1 MHGLM
6 QDRPLSLPL
15 LMSGLDGR
23 FSHKT
28 VTTNHPNAPTV
39 ATYGAVAQRVRRLAG
54 VLDALAV
61 PVGARVGSFGRNT
74 QRHLELYLAV
84 PCTNRVLHTV
94 NHRLFA
100 DDIVY
105 IVNDAADD
113 VLFVDRSLLDVVW
126 PLVGR
131 FTTVRH
137 VIVMDDGSG
146 PQIPDGAHDYEHLLA
161 EARPVARFEVSDE
174 RTAAAL
180 CYTSGTTGR
189 PKGVLYDHRS
199 IVLHAMSLLMAD
211 AFGIG
216 EADVVMPIVP
226 MFHVNAWGLPYAAVM
241 SGASLVLPGPAMQPA
256 SLAETLD
263 TAGVTFAAAVTTV
276 WRNVLPHL
284 SGRSLPSVRRLVS
297 GGGPLPESLSRRY
310 ASEIGVPLCSSW
322 GMTETSPLVCSA
334 RIPTGHSGDE
344 VETLC
349 LPGVSIPL
357 AELRLQRDDGSFAPH
372 DGKSSGELQ
381 VAGPTIA
388 SGYYGATDG
397 SAAFTEDGWLRTG
410 DVATIDA
417 HGLVRIV
424 DRIKDLI
431 KSGGEWISSV
441 ELENAIMTCP
451 AVAEAAVVGAPHE
464 RWGER
469 PLAFVVPAAG
479 HDATP
484 DLVRDH
490 LQQRVARWWIPDD
503 IVIVD
508 ELPKTAT
515 GKISKRA
522 LRQNLCAPAG

>member
-1 MHGLM
+1 
-6 QDRPLSLPL
+6 
-15 LMSGLDGR
+15 
-23 FSHKT
+23 
-28 VTTNHPNAPTV
+28 
-39 ATYGAVAQRVRRLAG
+39 
-54 VLDALAV
+54 
-61 PVGARVGSFGRNT
+61 
-74 QRHLELYLAV
+74 
-84 PCTNRVLHTV
+84 
-94 NHRLFA
+94 
-100 DDIVY
+100 
-105 IVNDAADD
+105 
-113 VLFVDRSLLDVVW
+113 
-126 PLVGR
+126 
-131 FTTVRH
+131 
-137 VIVMDDGSG
+137 
-146 PQIPDGAHDYEHLLA
+146 
-161 EARPVARFEVSDE
+161 
-174 RTAAAL
+174 
-180 CYTSGTTGR
+180 
-189 PKGVLYDHRS
+189 
-199 IVLHAMSLLMAD
+199 
-211 AFGIG
+211 
-216 EADVVMPIVP
+216 
-226 MFHVNAWGLPYAAVM
+226 
-241 SGASLVLPGPAMQPA
+241 
-256 SLAETLD
+256 
-263 TAGVTFAAAVTTV
+263 
-276 WRNVLPHL
+276 
-284 SGRSLPSVRRLVS
+284 
-297 GGGPLPESLSRRY
+297 
-310 ASEIGVPLCSSW
+310 
-322 GMTETSPLVCSA
+322 MTETSPLVCSA

-357 AELRLQRDDGSFAPH
+357 VQLRLQRDDGSFAPH

>member
-1 MHGLM
+1 M

-15 LMSGLDGR
+15 LMSGLEGR
-23 FSHKT
+23 FNHKT
-28 VTTNHPNAPTV
+28 VTTNHPDTPTV

-54 VLDALAV
+54 ALDALAV
-61 PVGARVGSFGRNT
+61 PVGARVGSLGWNT

-126 PLVGR
+126 PLVDR

-137 VIVMDDGSG
+137 VIVMDDGPG
-146 PQIPDGAHDYEHLLA
+146 PRIPDGTLDYERLLA
-161 EARPVARFEVSDE
+161 DAQPVTAFEVADE

-199 IVLHAMSLLMAD
+199 IILHAMSLLMAD

-216 EADVVMPIVP
+216 EAEVVMPIVP

-241 SGASLVLPGPAMQPA
+241 SGAALVLPGPVMQPA
-256 SLAETLD
+256 ALAELID

-276 WRNVLPHL
+276 WRTMLPHL
-284 SGRSLPSVRRLVS
+284 SGRHLPSVRRLVS
-297 GGGPLPESLSRRY
+297 GGGPLPQSLSRRY
-310 ASEIGVPLCSSW
+310 AEEVGVPLRSSW

-334 RIPTGHSGDE
+334 RIPTGHQGDDI
-344 VETLC
+344 ETLC
-349 LPGVSIPL
+349 LPGTSIPL
-357 AELRLQRDDGSFAPH
+357 VELRLQRDDGTFAPH
-372 DGKSSGELQ
+372 DGTSSGELQ
-381 VAGPTIA
+381 VAGPTVA
-388 SGYYGATDG
+388 AGYYGATDG
-397 SAAFTEDGWLRTG
+397 SAAFTDDGWLRTG

-417 HGLVRIV
+417 DGLVRIV

-431 KSGGEWISSV
+431 KSGGEWIPSA

-451 AVAEAAVVGAPHE
+451 AVAETAVVGAPHE

-469 PLAFVVPAAG
+469 PVAFVVPAAG
-479 HDATP
+479 CDATP
-484 DLVRDH
+484 DLIRDH
-490 LQQRVARWWIPDD
+490 LQQRVARWWIPDE
-503 IVIVD
+503 IVIVGD
-508 ELPKTAT
+508 LPKTAT
-515 GKISKRA
+515 GKIAKRA
-522 LRQNLCAPAG
+522 LREISA

>member
-15 LMSGLDGR
+15 LMSGLEGR

-28 VTTNHPNAPTV
+28 VATNHADTPTV

-54 VLDALAV
+54 ALDSLEV
-61 PVGARVGSFGRNT
+61 PAGARVGSLGWNT

-84 PCTNRVLHTV
+84 PCSGRVLHTV

-131 FTTVRH
+131 FATVRH
-137 VIVMDDGSG
+137 VIVMDDGAG
-146 PQIPDGAHDYEHLLA
+146 PNLPDGVLDYEFLLA
-161 EARPVARFEVSDE
+161 DAEPVTGFEVGDE

-199 IVLHAMSLLMAD
+199 IVLHAMSLLMTD
-211 AFGIG
+211 AFGIN

-241 SGASLVLPGPAMQPA
+241 SGAALALPGPAMDPA
-256 SLAETLD
+256 ALAQMLHTE
-263 TAGVTFAAAVTTV
+263 GVTFAAAVTTV
-276 WRNVLPHL
+276 WRNMLPHL
-284 SGRSLPSVRRLVS
+284 SGRQLPSIRRLVS

-310 ASEIGVPLCSSW
+310 ADEIGVPLCSSW

-334 RIPTGHSGDE
+334 RIPTGHVGDDI
-344 VETLC
+344 ETLC
-349 LPGVSIPL
+349 LPGASVPL
-357 AELRLQRDDGSFAPH
+357 VDLRLVREDGTLAPH
-372 DGKSSGELQ
+372 DGTSSGELQ
-381 VAGPTIA
+381 VAGPTVA
-388 SGYYGATDG
+388 ARYYGATDG
-397 SAAFTEDGWLRTG
+397 SAAFTDDGWLRTG
-410 DVATIDA
+410 DVATIDER
-417 HGLVRIV
+417 GLVRIV

-431 KSGGEWISSV
+431 KSGGEWISSA
-441 ELENAIMTCP
+441 ELENAIMTCA

-469 PLAFVVPAAG
+469 PIAFVVPVAG
-479 HDATP
+479 FEATP
-484 DLVRDH
+484 EMVRDH

-503 IVIVD
+503 IVVVD

-522 LRQNLCAPAG
+522 LRQSLCAPAR